1 MLTNGMDNCFN
12 SYEIQVCKTTDKYER
27 VKRIYNF
34 RLLCA
39 SHAIY
44 DGTIRT
50 QMQVETE
57 VQMSFGRTTCTF
69 SCQPY
74 EALIQRD
81 RNPTI
86 HDNIAGTR
94 EKDRGPTH
102 MGDVA
107 ASESLKGICESDPS
121 RDSKLMSQPLVGL
134 IVEINEDVYKS
145 IS

>member
-12 SYEIQVCKTTDKYER
+12 SYEIQVCKTTGKCQRE
-27 VKRIYNF
+27 KHIYNF
-34 RLLCA
+34 RLLRA

-44 DGTIRT
+44 DGMIRT

-57 VQMSFGRTTCTF
+57 VQMSFGYTTCTF
-69 SCQPY
+69 SYQPY
-74 EALIQRD
+74 EALIQGD

-102 MGDVA
+102 MGDVS
-107 ASESLKGICESDPS
+107 ASESLKGIHESDPS
-121 RDSKLMSQPLVGL
+121 KDR
-134 IVEINEDVYKS
+134 EINVMAPHRTD
-145 IS
+145 